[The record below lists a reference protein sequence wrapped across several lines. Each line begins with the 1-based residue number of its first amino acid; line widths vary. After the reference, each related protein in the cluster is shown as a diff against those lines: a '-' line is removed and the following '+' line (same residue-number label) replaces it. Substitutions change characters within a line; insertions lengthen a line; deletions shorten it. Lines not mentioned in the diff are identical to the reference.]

1 MSKTIWDRF
10 APIYS
15 LAMKS
20 QKNIYDYMYSHI
32 REKVKGKDVLELA
45 TGPGL
50 IAKHV
55 ADATNKMV
63 ATDFSP
69 AMIAQAKKGDVP
81 ANLTFEI
88 ADASDLQYE
97 DNFFDVVII
106 ANALHVIPNPEKVL
120 SEIDR
125 VLKNDGLLIC
135 PTFIHRSADK
145 KENLWAKIL
154 KLAGVK
160 FAHQWTAE
168 EFKNLIEGN
177 GWKITASQIISG
189 RIDLFYAE
197 CAGKSATLTQNYR
210 SDCPMD
216 GGLIS
221 PHESPTLDAERRGM
235 VFS

>member
-10 APIYS
+10 APVYS

-32 REKVKGKDVLELA
+32 REKVKGKNVLELA

-55 ADATNKMV
+55 ADAADRMI

-69 AMIAQAKKGDVP
+69 DMIAQAEKGGNP
-81 ANLTFEI
+81 PNLTFEI
-88 ADASDLQYE
+88 ADASDLHYK
-97 DNFFDVVII
+97 DKTFDVIII

-125 VLKNDGLLIC
+125 VLVNGGLLIC
-135 PTFIHRSADK
+135 PTFIHRSAEK

-154 KLAGVK
+154 KLVGIH

-168 EFKNLIEGN
+168 EFISFIENN
-177 GWKITASQIISG
+177 GWRITASEVVPG
-189 RIDLFYAE
+189 RIDLMYAE
-197 CAGKSATLTQNYR
+197 CVKK
-210 SDCPMD
+210 
-216 GGLIS
+216 
-221 PHESPTLDAERRGM
+221 
-235 VFS
+235 